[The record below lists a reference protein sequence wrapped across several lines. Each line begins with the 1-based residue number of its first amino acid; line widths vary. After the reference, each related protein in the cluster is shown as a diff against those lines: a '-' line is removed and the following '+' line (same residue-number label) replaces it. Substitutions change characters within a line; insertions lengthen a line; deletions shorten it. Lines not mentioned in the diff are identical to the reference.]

1 MDYDDTNKGAAF
13 KPFDKQKLILSGK
26 LNDKGEDH
34 DIVLVSNES
43 RNGEKLIGIYA
54 RVGTLFTN
62 DKKGN
67 EASPDY
73 SGPLGERRI
82 AGWKKTSEGG
92 AAFLSLSVSEKFR
105 SFENIDEDI
114 PPF

>member
-26 LNDKGEDH
+26 LNNNGEDH

-43 RNGEKLIGIYA
+43 RNGEKLIGIYT

-67 EASPDY
+67 ESAPDY
-73 SGPLGERRI
+73 TGPLGERRI

-92 AAFLSLSVSEKFR
+92 APFLSLSVSDKFR
-105 SFENIDEDI
+105 NEQIDDDI